1 MKLLY
6 YFSQYKSK
14 KGGATMQGM
23 GLSVNELVEIVKKI
37 DLQTFSEIVE
47 LCASYEQ
54 EE

>member
-1 MKLLY
+1 MKFLY

-14 KGGATMQGM
+14 KGGATMGRM
-23 GLSVNELVEIVKKI
+23 GLSVNELLEIVKTI

>member
-1 MKLLY
+1 MGRK
-6 YFSQYKSK
+6 
-14 KGGATMQGM
+14 
-23 GLSVNELVEIVKKI
+23 GLSVNELLEIVKII